1 MRSKWNELK
10 RELAIEEVDE
20 GMTLLTV
27 IVKTVRAKG
36 GISETI
42 EALPVR
48 KKEKE
53 EKERDELQKMIVIKH
68 LETRDSKQS
77 SSELDLLIEME
88 LHGRLTNQEAIEEM
102 KKNGLQVQEV
112 SSTIAPSVQP
122 KFIEPGTN
130 GMIWIWNESH
140 GNQLIEMQ

>member
-53 EKERDELQKMIVIKH
+53 EKERDEL
-68 LETRDSKQS
+68 
-77 SSELDLLIEME
+77 
-88 LHGRLTNQEAIEEM
+88 
-102 KKNGLQVQEV
+102 
-112 SSTIAPSVQP
+112 
-122 KFIEPGTN
+122 
-130 GMIWIWNESH
+130 
-140 GNQLIEMQ
+140 